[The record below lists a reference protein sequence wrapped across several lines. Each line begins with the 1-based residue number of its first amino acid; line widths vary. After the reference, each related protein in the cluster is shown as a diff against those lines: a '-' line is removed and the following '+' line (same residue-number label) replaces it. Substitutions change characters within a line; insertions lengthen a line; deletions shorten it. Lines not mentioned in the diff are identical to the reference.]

1 MTTTAPSRPSLS
13 RRLSGISGE
22 VVKFG
27 IVGLVGVVVN
37 FGVSNA
43 VLHLTGWAPVRCSVI
58 GTVVAIA
65 ANYLGYRYWVY
76 RDSDAASR
84 RREITLFLIFSGI
97 GMLIENGT
105 VWFSTYTLGLHGT
118 LAYNVSKAV
127 GTGLG
132 TLFRFFS
139 YRTWVFKA
147 IPEIPKPEE
156 VALPRPQLGEPG
168 ELAAEG
174 QAGPVATTGPAPAPA
189 TAPAPAE
196 RVAAR

>member
-1 MTTTAPSRPSLS
+1 MTATHAQKSSSLLQ
-13 RRLSGISGE
+13 RLRGVSGE

-27 IVGLVGVVVN
+27 IVGLVGVFVN
-37 FGVSNA
+37 FGVSNVA
-43 VLHLTGWAPVRCSVI
+43 LHVTGWAPVRCSVI

-105 VWFSTYTLGLHGT
+105 LWFSTYTLGLTGP
-118 LAYNVSKAV
+118 LAYNIAKAF

-147 IPEIPKPEE
+147 
-156 VALPRPQLGEPG
+156 LP
-168 ELAAEG
+168 ELAE
-174 QAGPVATTGPAPAPA
+174 PAVEVPAQ
-189 TAPAPAE
+189 AE
-196 RVAAR
+196 RVPQYVK

>member
-13 RRLSGISGE
+13 QRLSGISGE

-43 VLHLTGWAPVRCSVI
+43 VLHLTGWAPVRCSAI
-58 GTVVAIA
+58 GIAVAIA
-65 ANYLGYRYWVY
+65 TNYLGYRYWVY

-97 GMLIENGT
+97 GMSIEVGT
-105 VWFSTYTLGLHGT
+105 GWFTRYTLGLTGI
-118 LAYNVSKAV
+118 LAFNLSKVV

-168 ELAAEG
+168 DLGAEG
-174 QAGPVATTGPAPAPA
+174 QAGPVAAGPVPAPAP
-189 TAPAPAE
+189 APAPAE
-196 RVAAR
+196 RLAAR

>member
-1 MTTTAPSRPSLS
+1 MTTTAPSRTPITQ
-13 RRLSGISGE
+13 RLRGVSGE

-27 IVGLVGVVVN
+27 VVGLIGVFVN

-43 VLHLTGWAPVRCSVI
+43 VLHLTGWAPVRCSVT
-58 GTVVAIA
+58 GTAVAIA

-105 VWFSTYTLGLHGT
+105 VWFTTYTLGLTGT
-118 LAYNVSKAV
+118 IAYNLSKVV

-147 IPEIPKPEE
+147 IPELPEN
-156 VALPRPQLGEPG
+156 
-168 ELAAEG
+168 
-174 QAGPVATTGPAPAPA
+174 AGTTEDANTTENANTTGAEPVVIAQ
-189 TAPAPAE
+189 AE
-196 RVAAR
+196 RLLAGDEIEYANK

>member
-1 MTTTAPSRPSLS
+1 MTTTAPSRTSIAQ
-13 RRLSGISGE
+13 RLRGVSGE

-27 IVGLVGVVVN
+27 VVGLVGVVVN

-58 GTVVAIA
+58 GTAVAIA

-105 VWFSTYTLGLHGT
+105 VWFTTYTLGLTGT
-118 LAYNVSKAV
+118 IAYNLSKVV

-147 IPEIPKPEE
+147 IPELPETE
-156 VALPRPQLGEPG
+156 
-168 ELAAEG
+168 
-174 QAGPVATTGPAPAPA
+174 AGAGAGAGSGSGSGSEGPAGTEPVVVAQ
-189 TAPAPAE
+189 AE
-196 RVAAR
+196 RLLAGEEIQYAK

>member
-1 MTTTAPSRPSLS
+1 MTTTAPSRTSIAQ
-13 RRLSGISGE
+13 RLRGVSGE

-27 IVGLVGVVVN
+27 VVGLIGVFVN

-43 VLHLTGWAPVRCSVI
+43 VLHLTGWAPVRCSVT
-58 GTVVAIA
+58 GTAVAIA

-105 VWFSTYTLGLHGT
+105 VWFTTYTLGLTGT
-118 LAYNVSKAV
+118 IAYNLSKVV

-147 IPEIPKPEE
+147 IPELPED
-156 VALPRPQLGEPG
+156 
-168 ELAAEG
+168 
-174 QAGPVATTGPAPAPA
+174 AGTTEDANTTENANTTGAEPVVIAQ
-189 TAPAPAE
+189 AE
-196 RVAAR
+196 RLLAGDEIEYANK

>member
-1 MTTTAPSRPSLS
+1 MTTTAPSRTSITQ
-13 RRLSGISGE
+13 RLRGVSGE

-27 IVGLVGVVVN
+27 VVGLIGVVVN

-58 GTVVAIA
+58 GTAVAIA

-105 VWFSTYTLGLHGT
+105 VWFTTYTLGLTGT
-118 LAYNVSKAV
+118 IAYNLSKVV

-147 IPEIPKPEE
+147 IPELPETAEAEAGAGAEPVVVAQAERLLAGEE
-156 VALPRPQLGEPG
+156 VQYAK
-168 ELAAEG
+168 
-174 QAGPVATTGPAPAPA
+174 
-189 TAPAPAE
+189 
-196 RVAAR
+196 

>member
-1 MTTTAPSRPSLS
+1 MTTTAPSRPSLAE
-13 RRLSGISGE
+13 RLSGIRGE

-27 IVGLVGVVVN
+27 IVGLIGVVVN

-58 GTVVAIA
+58 GTAVAIA

-97 GMLIENGT
+97 GMLIENST

-118 LAYNVSKAV
+118 LAYNVSKAF

-147 IPEIPKPEE
+147 IPEIPKPED
-156 VALPRPQLGEPG
+156 VQLPGPQDGT
-168 ELAAEG
+168 EG
-174 QAGPVATTGPAPAPA
+174 QAAPTASPAAASVPAPAPA
-189 TAPAPAE
+189 PTE

>member
-1 MTTTAPSRPSLS
+1 MTTTAPSRPSLVQ
-13 RRLSGISGE
+13 RLREVSSGE

-58 GTVVAIA
+58 GTAVAIA

-105 VWFSTYTLGLHGT
+105 VWFTRYTLDLTGI
-118 LAYNVSKAV
+118 LAYNLSKVV

-147 IPEIPKPEE
+147 IPELPEAE
-156 VALPRPQLGEPG
+156 AGAG
-168 ELAAEG
+168 AEG
-174 QAGPVATTGPAPAPA
+174 TVGAEPVVVAQ
-189 TAPAPAE
+189 AE
-196 RVAAR
+196 RLLAGEEIQYAK

>member
-1 MTTTAPSRPSLS
+1 MTTTAPSRPSLTE
-13 RRLSGISGE
+13 RLSGISGE

-27 IVGLVGVVVN
+27 IVGLIGVVVN

-58 GTVVAIA
+58 GTAVAIA

-147 IPEIPKPEE
+147 IPEVAKPEE
-156 VALPRPQLGEPG
+156 AALPRPQLGT
-168 ELAAEG
+168 EG
-174 QAGPVATTGPAPAPA
+174 QAGRAAHAGQPAAGGHVPAP
-189 TAPAPAE
+189 APAPAE

>member
-1 MTTTAPSRPSLS
+1 MATTTASNPSLAQ
-13 RRLSGISGE
+13 RLRGISGE
-22 VVKFG
+22 VVKFAV
-27 IVGLVGVVVN
+27 VGLVGVFVN

-58 GTVVAIA
+58 GTMVAIA

-76 RDSDAASR
+76 RESDAASR
-84 RREITLFLIFSGI
+84 RREITLFLIFSGV

-105 VWFSTYTLGLHGT
+105 VWFATYTLGLHGP
-118 LAYNVSKAV
+118 LAYNASKAF

-147 IPEIPKPEE
+147 IPEVK
-156 VALPRPQLGEPG
+156 
-168 ELAAEG
+168 AAEG
-174 QAGPVATTGPAPAPA
+174 AAPGVVAQ
-189 TAPAPAE
+189 AE
-196 RVAAR
+196 RVLATEEIRYAKAE

>member
-1 MTTTAPSRPSLS
+1 MTASHAQKSPSLLQ
-13 RRLSGISGE
+13 RLRGASGE

-27 IVGLVGVVVN
+27 IVGLIGIFVN
-37 FGVSNA
+37 FGVTNVA
-43 VLHLTGWAPVRCSVI
+43 LHVTGWAPVRCSVI

-105 VWFSTYTLGLHGT
+105 LWFSTYTLGLHGSI
-118 LAYNVSKAV
+118 AYNLSKAF

-147 IPEIPKPEE
+147 MP
-156 VALPRPQLGEPG
+156 
-168 ELAAEG
+168 ELAE
-174 QAGPVATTGPAPAPA
+174 PPAKVVSQ
-189 TAPAPAE
+189 AE
-196 RVAAR
+196 RILKSEEATHYVK

>member
-1 MTTTAPSRPSLS
+1 M
-13 RRLSGISGE
+13 
-22 VVKFG
+22 VKFG

-58 GTVVAIA
+58 GTAVAIA

-156 VALPRPQLGEPG
+156 VALPRPQLGTES
-168 ELAAEG
+168 
-174 QAGPVATTGPAPAPA
+174 QAGPVATAGPVPAP
-189 TAPAPAE
+189 APAPAE

>member
-1 MTTTAPSRPSLS
+1 MTTTSDHSSPSLLQ
-13 RRLSGISGE
+13 RLRGASGE

-27 IVGLVGVVVN
+27 IVGLVGIFVN
-37 FGVSNA
+37 FGVSNLA
-43 VLHLTGWAPVRCSVI
+43 IHATGWAPVRCSVI
-58 GTVVAIA
+58 GTAVAIVV
-65 ANYLGYRYWVY
+65 NYLGYRYWVY

-105 VWFSTYTLGLHGT
+105 LWFSTYTLGLHGT
-118 LAYNVSKAV
+118 IAYNLSKAF

-147 IPEIPKPEE
+147 MP
-156 VALPRPQLGEPG
+156 
-168 ELAAEG
+168 ELAE
-174 QAGPVATTGPAPAPA
+174 PETDVKVVAQ
-189 TAPAPAE
+189 AE
-196 RVAAR
+196 RILATEDSAHYVK